1 MAILASGD
9 IVNGIAVSANLDF
22 QPAVGTSFCITHAV
36 SFGAGVEIGMF
47 NGTIFA
53 YIGAYSYGTPTNQ
66 KIMVNNTNYLRC
78 LSTASGSSY
87 SGIQIK

>member
-1 MAILASGD
+1 MAIGD
-9 IVNGIAVSANLDF
+9 IVNGIAISANLDF
-22 QPAVGTSFCITHAV
+22 QPAVGVSVMISHAV
-36 SFGAGVEIGMF
+36 SFGGSVEIGF
-47 NGTIFA
+47 TNGVIFA
-53 YIGAYSYGTPTNQ
+53 YIGAYSYGTPTNS